1 MRVDSLTPNAL
12 PVLAAAAIGMFALTA
27 RADEW
32 ARVVS
37 STPIVQ
43 PVTVQRQVCVPQQVV
58 TRPAPSGLGAV
69 MGAIAG
75 GAIGNAIGGGAGR
88 DIATGAGLIGGAILG
103 NQIEGSGAAQTQ
115 TVQQCSL
122 QNVMENRVTGY
133 TVTWDYAG
141 RQYVTQMAYDP
152 GAWVRVQVVPVEG
165 VSATVPAAPAPAP
178 VPYDPAPPQPPAR

>member
-1 MRVDSLTPNAL
+1 MIDERLSPAARAGAL
-12 PVLAAAAIGMFALTA
+12 ALAALGVLPLAAH
-27 RADEW
+27 ADEW

-115 TVQQCSL
+115 TVQQCSM

-133 TVTWDYAG
+133 NVTWDYAG
-141 RQYVTQMAYDP
+141 RQYTTQMAYDP

-165 VSATVPAAPAPAP
+165 VSATVPATPAPYAPAP
-178 VPYDPAPPQPPAR
+178 VPPPAR

>member
-1 MRVDSLTPNAL
+1 ML
-12 PVLAAAAIGMFALTA
+12 
-27 RADEW
+27 
-32 ARVVS
+32 S

-58 TRPAPSGLGAV
+58 TLCAQWPGRGD
-69 MGAIAG
+69 G
-75 GAIGNAIGGGAGR
+75 GDCGRRHRQRHRRRRGR

-115 TVQQCSL
+115 TVQQCSM

-133 TVTWDYAG
+133 NVTWDYAG
-141 RQYVTQMAYDP
+141 RQYTTQMAYDP

-165 VSATVPAAPAPAP
+165 VSATVPAAPAPYAPAP
-178 VPYDPAPPQPPAR
+178 VQLPAR

>member
-1 MRVDSLTPNAL
+1 MIDKRLSLAVRAGALALAALGAL
-12 PVLAAAAIGMFALTA
+12 PLAA

-37 STPIVQ
+37 ATPIVQ
-43 PVTVQRQVCVPQQVV
+43 PVAVQRQVCVPQQVV

-115 TVQQCSL
+115 TVQQCSM
-122 QNVMENRVTGY
+122 QNVLENRVTGY
-133 TVTWDYAG
+133 HVTWEYAG
-141 RQYVTQMAYDP
+141 RQYITQMAYDP
-152 GAWVRVQVVPVEG
+152 GAWVRVQVAPVEG
-165 VSATVPAAPAPAP
+165 VSATVPAAPAPVAP
-178 VPYDPAPPQPPAR
+178 VPIQPPPH